1 MGMSIEVGWSVDEPT
16 FLGGL
21 WTKSTA
27 ARRVQFFGGG
37 GLAVDP
43 VVSFGTTGIFFGPGM
58 LQGLNFCFVCQCCLV

>member
-16 FLGGL
+16 FFGGL

-27 ARRVQFFGGG
+27 ARRVQFFGSG

-43 VVSFGTTGIFFGPGM
+43 VVSFGTTGIFFGPGIVIESIFNDKN
-58 LQGLNFCFVCQCCLV
+58 L

>member
-16 FLGGL
+16 FFGGL

-43 VVSFGTTGIFFGPGM
+43 VVSFGTAGTFTVHGM
-58 LQGLNFCFVCQCCLV
+58 LRGLNFYFVLS